1 MKGFTFTKQQILI
14 NHSITLHIFV
24 NGVGGFS
31 YSGNA
36 ATRLFPRVPLVLQV
50 RLSESVGIQ
59 VMLLQKVVQI
69 SPVLTGQ
76 LRCFCHIPFGHF
88 D

>member
-1 MKGFTFTKQQILI
+1 VNDFPFTELHIL
-14 NHSITLHIFV
+14 NNPSITRHIFV
-24 NGVGGFS
+24 NGVEGFS
-31 YSGNA
+31 CSGNA
-36 ATRLFPRVPLVLQV
+36 ATRLFPRILLVLRV

-59 VMLLQKVVQI
+59 VMFLQKVVQI